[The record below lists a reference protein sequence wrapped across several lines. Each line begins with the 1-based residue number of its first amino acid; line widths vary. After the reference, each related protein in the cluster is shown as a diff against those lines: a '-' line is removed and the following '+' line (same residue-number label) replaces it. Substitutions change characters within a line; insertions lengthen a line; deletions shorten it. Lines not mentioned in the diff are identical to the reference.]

1 MIWCSEMK
9 RLDQKLGKEKIKILL
24 LVDNCSAHKKV
35 PQLQNIELLF
45 IMAGATSFL
54 QVSTIKLILNFCIAS
69 NFFGKQY
76 SIQPLDA
83 CTIAVIKNRFKKW
96 LNRLPV
102 DSCPKKWER
111 IQEFVQTIWT
121 TEKETILKAWDKTK
135 LTTNFDFEKEL
146 ANPDVEEEFILQM
159 EMKKLMIDDFQSDD
173 ESCEDEVFE
182 IRTVP
187 AEKEKKVKQSQIT
200 DFFVT
205 NKQLLKK
212 KSPKH
217 SV

>member
-1 MIWCSEMK
+1 M
-9 RLDQKLGKEKIKILL
+9 LKIL
-24 LVDNCSAHKKV
+24 
-35 PQLQNIELLF
+35 F
-45 IMAGATSFL
+45 
-54 QVSTIKLILNFCIAS
+54 
-69 NFFGKQY
+69 
-76 SIQPLDA
+76 
-83 CTIAVIKNRFKKW
+83 
-96 LNRLPV
+96 
-102 DSCPKKWER
+102 PKKWER

-159 EMKKLMIDDFQSDD
+159 EMEKLMIDDFQSDD
-173 ESCEDEVFE
+173 ESSEDEVFE

-205 NKQLLKK
+205 NK
-212 KSPKH
+212 
-217 SV
+217 